1 MNIAYEIE
9 RLLRFGLNKKLL
21 APLDVVPTRNAL
33 LDLLRV
39 KEPYARADGGVIE
52 ENGETA
58 GDILTNMLDYC
69 AAEGLLADDNMTCRD
84 LMDARIMGLL
94 MPRASEVAAHFAAL
108 ESGAPELATN
118 YFYNISRDSNYI
130 QVDRIKKN
138 LYWETATEFGNLEI
152 TVNLSKPE
160 KDSKEIALMK
170 SAPQTNYPPCVL
182 CKENAG
188 FAGHMN
194 HPARQNLRL
203 IPMKLDGEDWYMQYS
218 PYVYY
223 NEHCIVLL
231 GEHIPMLVNEKTIR
245 RLLDFVERFPHYFLG
260 SNAGL
265 PIVGGSILTHD
276 HYQGGRHVFPME
288 RAAREAEYTHADFP
302 GCTAALIKWPM
313 AAVRLAC
320 ADKAMLTRFAVHVMK
335 AWDGHTDEAA
345 GIFAFTDGT
354 PHNAVTPIARR
365 LANGDYELDI
375 VLRNNLTSEEHPL
388 GVYHPHAQLH
398 HIKKENIG
406 LIEVMG
412 LAVLPGRLESE
423 LAEIRAILTAG
434 ESFVEAPIAA
444 DEEHPLYKH
453 LPWIRR
459 LVAAHGTHMEL
470 DAAER
475 LVRDEVGHIFELVL
489 RDAGVYKYTPE
500 GRTQLAH
507 FMSCAGFAKVE
518 A

>member
-1 MNIAYEIE
+1 MSIAYEIE
-9 RLLRFGLNKKLL
+9 RLLSFALNKKML
-21 APLDVVPTRNAL
+21 APLDVVPARNAL

-39 KEPYARADGGVIE
+39 KEPYARTDDEVIDVNE
-52 ENGETA
+52 ETA
-58 GDILTNMLDYC
+58 GDILANLLDYC
-69 AAEGLLADDNMTCRD
+69 AAEGLLEADNMTCRD

-94 MPRASEVAAHFAAL
+94 MPRASEVATHFSAL
-108 ESGAPELATN
+108 ESVSPMLATN
-118 YFYNISRDSNYI
+118 YFYKLSCDSNYI

-138 LYWETATEFGNLEI
+138 LYWETATAFGDLEI

-160 KDSKEIALMK
+160 KDSREIALMK
-170 SAPQTNYPPCVL
+170 SAPQTNYPQCVL

-188 FAGHMN
+188 FAGHLN

-203 IPMKLDGEDWYMQYS
+203 ISLELDGEDWFMQYS

-231 GEHIPMLVNEKTIR
+231 GAHIPMLVNEKTIR
-245 RLLDFVERFPHYFLG
+245 RLFDFVERFPHYFLG

-288 RAAREAEYTHADFP
+288 KAKREAEYVHQDFP

-313 AAVRLAC
+313 AAVRLAG
-320 ADKAMLTRFAVHVMK
+320 ADKAMLTKFAVHVMT
-335 AWDGHTDEAA
+335 AWGKHTDEAA
-345 GIFAFTDGT
+345 GVFAFTDGV
-354 PHNAVTPIARR
+354 PHNAVTPIARKNE
-365 LANGDYELDI
+365 AGDFEIDI

-388 GVYHPHAQLH
+388 GIYHPHAELH

-412 LAVLPGRLESE
+412 LAVLPGRLETE
-423 LAEIRAILTAG
+423 LKAIQVILTNDKK
-434 ESFVEAPIAA
+434 FDPAPIAA
-444 DEEHPLYKH
+444 DEENPLHKH
-453 LPWIRR
+453 LPWIER
-459 LVAAHGTHMEL
+459 LVKAHGTRMKA
-470 DAAER
+470 DKAEK
-475 LVRDEVGHIFELVL
+475 LIRDEVGHIFELVL

-500 GRTQLAH
+500 GRAQLAH
-507 FMSCAGFAKVE
+507 FMDCAGFAKVDV
-518 A
+518 

>member
-9 RLLRFGLNKKLL
+9 RLLSFALNKQMLS
-21 APLDVVPTRNAL
+21 PLDVVPARNAL

-39 KEPYARADGGVIE
+39 KEPYVRAAHDVID

-58 GDILTNMLDYC
+58 GDILANILDYC
-69 AAEGLLADDNMTCRD
+69 AAADLLADDNMTCRD

-94 MPRASEVAAHFAAL
+94 MPRASETAAHFAAL
-108 ESGAPELATN
+108 EADSPAFATD
-118 YFYNISRDSNYI
+118 YFYKLSQDSNYI

-170 SAPQTNYPPCVL
+170 SAPQTNYPQCVL

-188 FAGHMN
+188 FAGHLN

-203 IPMKLDGEDWYMQYS
+203 IPLELDNESWFMQYS

-288 RAAREAEYTHADFP
+288 KAKREAEYTHPDFP

-320 ADKAMLTRFAVHVMK
+320 ADKAMLTRFAVHVMTVWGK
-335 AWDGHTDEAA
+335 HTDEAA

-354 PHNAVTPIARR
+354 PHNAVTPIARQN
-365 LANGDYELDI
+365 ADGDFEIDI

-388 GVYHPHAQLH
+388 GIYHPHAELH

-412 LAVLPGRLESE
+412 LAVLPGRLETE
-423 LAEIRAILTAG
+423 LKEIQGILTGANAFDG
-434 ESFVEAPIAA
+434 AAIAA
-444 DEEHPLYKH
+444 DENHPLYKH
-453 LPWIRR
+453 LPWIER
-459 LVAAHGTHMEL
+459 LVSAHGTAMTA
-470 DAAER
+470 DAAEQ
-475 LVRDEVGHIFELVL
+475 LIRDEVGHIFERVL

-500 GRTQLAH
+500 GRAQLAH
-507 FMSCAGFAKVE
+507 FMDCAGFAKVD

>member
-1 MNIAYEIE
+1 MKKNIAYEIE
-9 RLLRFGLNKKLL
+9 RLLSFAKNKGLL
-21 APLDVVPTRNAL
+21 AAMDMVPARNAL

-39 KEPYARADGGVIE
+39 SEPYAYTDGETIE

-58 GDILTNMLDYC
+58 TAVLVNILDYC
-69 AAEGLLADDNMTCRD
+69 AVEGLLPEDTTTYRD

-94 MPRASEVAAHFAAL
+94 MPRASEAAARFGAL
-108 ESGAPELATN
+108 EAESPEAATD
-118 YFYNISRDSNYI
+118 YFYNLSRDSNYI
-130 QVDRIKKN
+130 QVDRISKN
-138 LYWETATEFGNLEI
+138 LYWLTDTEFGDLEI

-160 KDSKEIALMK
+160 KDSKEIALAK
-170 SAPQTNYPPCVL
+170 SRPQTNYPQCLL

-188 FAGHMN
+188 FAGHLN

-203 IPMKLDGEDWYMQYS
+203 MPLTLNGEEWYWQYS

-223 NEHCIVLL
+223 NEHCIVLI
-231 GEHIPMLVNEKTIR
+231 GGHIPMLVDERTIR

-288 RAAREAEYTHADFP
+288 KAKREAEYTHPDFA

-320 ADKAMLTRFAVHVMK
+320 ADKEMLVRFTVHVMK
-335 AWDGHTDEAA
+335 AWGGHTDEAA
-345 GIFAFTDGT
+345 GVFAYTDGT
-354 PHNAVTPIARR
+354 PHNAVTPIARKN
-365 LANGDYELDI
+365 ADGDFEVDV
-375 VLRNNLTSEEHPL
+375 VLRNNLTTDEHPL
-388 GVYHPHAQLH
+388 GVFHPHSELH

-412 LAVLPGRLESE
+412 LAVLPGRLETE
-423 LAEIRAILTAG
+423 LDGIKAILTAG
-434 ESFVEAPIAA
+434 KPADYAPIAA
-444 DEEHPLYKH
+444 DESHPLNKH
-453 LPWIRR
+453 LPWLKR
-459 LVAAHGTHMEL
+459 LVAEYGTSMAQA
-470 DAAER
+470 DADA
-475 LVRDEVGHIFELVL
+475 LIQNEVGHIFELVL

-500 GRTQLAH
+500 GRAQLAH
-507 FMSCAGFAKVE
+507 FMDCAGFQKR
-518 A
+518 